1 MKELSKSQLTQ
12 PKQPTN
18 ESVSLTLARQPDFGI
33 EEIREISKL
42 IATNRDI
49 VGVRIGFDFDK
60 SGKVGCVP
68 GIFVNNKGY
77 DDDRALDSAL
87 RIISQKLFPTL
98 ANMRL
103 NYSYLNTEL
112 YCQVCDGATCEEA
125 VRKILSDMKI
135 NNLAVISGKEIVD
148 LAQSLKDKEIEPEQ
162 TERIKKLLFEGVN
175 IGN

>member
-18 ESVSLTLARQPDFGI
+18 ESVSLTLAQQPDFGI

-42 IATNRDI
+42 IGNIHI
-49 VGVRIGFDFDK
+49 VGVCIGFDFDK

-68 GIFVNNKGY
+68 GIFVNGKSC
-77 DDDRALDSAL
+77 DDRALDSAL
-87 RIISQKLFPTL
+87 RIISQKLFPSL
-98 ANMRL
+98 ANMRS

-135 NNLAVISGKEIVD
+135 NNLAVVSGKEIVD
-148 LAQSLKDKEIEPEQ
+148 LAQSLEGKEIKPTQ
-162 TERIKKLLFEGVN
+162 RERIQKLLFEGVN